1 MKQIII
7 IIGMAAVILLVT
19 LSLVSVEGKMD
30 RQDELNRAV
39 SAAVKQTIKASQ
51 LDGQKDITSNDE
63 MVAEFVQLM
72 SVNLNSDSD
81 VQIEVMGVDYK
92 EGMLDVKVTENFT
105 YLNGRKGSVTTR
117 KCAIYE

>member
-1 MKQIII
+1 
-7 IIGMAAVILLVT
+7 MAGVILLVT

-39 SAAVKQTIKASQ
+39 SAAVKQTVKTSQ
-51 LDGQKDITSNDE
+51 LDGQEDITSNDE